1 MGVNIAPPRKVPFRP
16 PGRTDPAM
24 RTGLDQ
30 PHLRSLSRIT
40 LAGLLVLLGSLCQ
53 IGSQIGP
60 ARAAWDLNTAWEIEK
75 HLQDFIKGLPGGSS
89 VRPPRLFLYRGTSY
103 SKICTNPTESGIS
116 GPAYCPG
123 DNTIYL
129 EMGLGDQK
137 SREYGDF
144 GALSIVSHEFG
155 HAYLMQTGQH
165 HEGKMGELDADRFA
179 GAFARYAEAKGLLEA
194 GDLQEAQQT
203 FHSVGDHAVGEPD
216 HHGLPQ
222 ERLDAFNRGYA
233 EGFVGQPGSGTTVTP
248 TSPAPVPVPVPVP
261 QAPLPAPTPASP
273 APGVNPGGVVVAL
286 LVSIVVVIALV
297 GSVVALIRHSS
308 EED

>member
-1 MGVNIAPPRKVPFRP
+1 MPTGRPQPPARSRSS
-16 PGRTDPAM
+16 RTIH
-24 RTGLDQ
+24 RRLG
-30 PHLRSLSRIT
+30 
-40 LAGLLVLLGSLCQ
+40 LAGLLALATSLALQ
-53 IGSQIGP
+53 AP
-60 ARAAWDLNTAWEIEK
+60 AQARWDLNTAWEVEK
-75 HLQDFIKGLPGGSS
+75 HLQDFIKTLPGGTS
-89 VRPPRLFLYRGTSY
+89 VQPPRLFLYRGTSY
-103 SKICTNPTESGIS
+103 SKICTNSTETGIS

-165 HEGKMGELDADRFA
+165 HEGKTGELDADRFA
-179 GAFARYAEAKGLLEA
+179 GAFARYAEAKGLLEP

-203 FHSVGDHAVGEPD
+203 FHSVGDHAVDDPD

-222 ERLDAFNRGYA
+222 ERLAAFNRGHA
-233 EGFVGQPGSGTTVTP
+233 EGFVGQPGSGTTITP
-248 TSPAPVPVPVPVP
+248 SGTAPAPTPEVPVPVPVP
-261 QAPLPAPTPASP
+261 QAPAPAGNT
-273 APGVNPGGVVVAL
+273 GGIVVAM
-286 LVSIVVVIALV
+286 LVSILVLIALA

-308 EED
+308 DEE